1 MLKGKRIL
9 LVVSGGIAAVKVPDL
24 IRRLAERG
32 VSVRCAMTRSA
43 EQFVTPLSLAS
54 LSGEKVSTDIF
65 SLTDEAEMGHIE
77 LSRDADLVVVAPA
90 TANILARMASGLAD
104 DMATT
109 LLLATDKPVLVAP
122 AMNVRMWLHP
132 ATQRNIAQLQND
144 GVAVIGPNEGEMACG
159 EYGPGRMAEPLEI
172 ITAIEAQFGRPLPKH
187 LTLVQ
192 PRPTNNAVA
201 PLKQDLKGR
210 KAIVTSGPTHEP
222 IDPVRYIANR
232 SSGKQ
237 GHAIAAAL
245 AARGADVTLVTGPVN
260 LPDPPGVKTVHVEA
274 ARDMFS
280 ACFLDLPVDIF
291 VAAAA
296 VADWRVAV
304 EAPQKLKKSGDLP
317 PTLKLA
323 ENPDI
328 LRAIATTDA
337 KRRPALVVGFAAE
350 TENVVAHAQKKL
362 QSKGCDWILANDVS
376 EGTGTFGGDSN
387 AVHLVT
393 PQAVEDWPRLSKS
406 EVAARLAERIAAAFT
421 ESTSKKTVRK
431 GS

>member
-9 LVVSGGIAAVKVPDL
+9 LVVSGGIAAFKVPDL

-32 VSVRCAMTRSA
+32 VSVRCAMTKAA
-43 EQFVTPLSLAS
+43 EQFVTPLTLAA
-54 LSGEKVSTDIF
+54 LSGEKVSTDLF

-122 AMNVRMWLHP
+122 AMNVRMWYHP
-132 ATQRNIAQLQND
+132 ATQRNIEQLKKD
-144 GVAVIGPNEGEMACG
+144 GVGFIGPNDGEMACG
-159 EYGPGRMAEPLEI
+159 EYGPGRMSEPLEI
-172 ITAIEAQFGRPLPKH
+172 VAAIEAQFSKPLPKH
-187 LTLVQ
+187 LALVQ
-192 PRPTNNAVA
+192 PRPANNAVA

-210 KAIVTSGPTHEP
+210 RAIVTSGPTHEP

-245 AARGADVTLVTGPVN
+245 AARGAEVTLVTGPVN

-328 LRAIATTDA
+328 LRAISTTDA

-362 QSKGCDWILANDVS
+362 ASKGCDWILANDVS
-376 EGTGTFGGDSN
+376 EGTQTFGGDSN

-393 PQAVEDWPRLSKS
+393 AGAVEDWPRMSKS
-406 EVAARLAERIAAAFT
+406 EVAARLAERIAVAFN
-421 ESTSKKTVRK
+421 EDTSKKNAKK

>member
-9 LVVSGGIAAVKVPDL
+9 LVVSGGIAAFKVPDL
-24 IRRLAERG
+24 IRRLRERG
-32 VSVRCAMTRSA
+32 VSVRCAMTKAA
-43 EQFVTPLSLAS
+43 EQFVTPLTLAS

-90 TANILARMASGLAD
+90 TANILARMANGLAD

-122 AMNVRMWLHP
+122 AMNVRMWYHP
-132 ATQRNIAQLQND
+132 ATQRNIEQLKQD
-144 GVAVIGPNEGEMACG
+144 GVAFIGPNDGEMACG
-159 EYGPGRMAEPLEI
+159 EFGPGRMAEPLEI
-172 ITAIEAQFGRPLPKH
+172 VAAIEAQFGRPLPKH
-187 LTLVQ
+187 LALVQ
-192 PRPTNNAVA
+192 PAPSSVQ

-210 KAIVTSGPTHEP
+210 RAIVTSGPTHEP

-260 LPDPPGVKTVHVEA
+260 LPDPAGVKTVHVEA

-317 PTLKLA
+317 PVLKLA

-362 QSKGCDWILANDVS
+362 VAKGCDWILANDVS
-376 EGTGTFGGDSN
+376 EGTHTFGGDSN

-393 PQAVEDWPRLSKS
+393 ANAVEDWPRMSKP
-406 EVAARLAERIAAAFT
+406 EVAARLAERIAVAFSET
-421 ESTSKKTVRK
+421 SSKKNAKK